1 MSQFQVK
8 ALKVTMRRVIAP
20 FGICSLLVILPAF
33 AAAAAEPP
41 SAKDDAALQ
50 KACLKLAADP
60 FAGSGPREWSTPFQT
75 IDSFQS
81 IPVCKEALRRHP
93 DDARLKLATAFA
105 YIAGRKN
112 DQAKP
117 LLDELVAQNNSD
129 AMLALAFIS
138 KGAEATELLRKA
150 GEGSNAS
157 GLMLYGMAQLFG
169 QGVPKDETGGLRNL
183 RRAAEAG
190 STRAMLVL
198 ANVYY
203 KGDYG
208 VGYNPAEAK
217 RLIAQAA
224 DRGDPNAKEALANL
238 ERNLAGDAAKN

>member
-1 MSQFQVK
+1 
-8 ALKVTMRRVIAP
+8 MRRVIAA
-20 FGICSLLVILPAF
+20 FGICSLLVVLPTFTAL
-33 AAAAAEPP
+33 AA
-41 SAKDDAALQ
+41 DDAALQ

-75 IDSFQS
+75 IDAFQA
-81 IPVCKEALRRHP
+81 IPVCREALRRQP

-112 DQAKP
+112 DEAKP
-117 LLDELVAQNNSD
+117 LLDQLVAQNDSD

-138 KGAEATELLRKA
+138 KGAEATELMRKA
-150 GEGSNAS
+150 GEGGNAS
-157 GLMLYGMAQLFG
+157 GLMLYGMA
-169 QGVPKDETGGLRNL
+169 PKDETGGLSSL

-198 ANVYY
+198 ANFYY

-208 VGYNPAEAK
+208 VGYNPGEAK
-217 RLIAQAA
+217 RL
-224 DRGDPNAKEALANL
+224 LT
-238 ERNLAGDAAKN
+238 